1 MEISEEFLKGEIRE
15 GFYVETM
22 MKKVWAAQLE
32 VLGVVDRLCKKHN
45 IQYGGHCLVQFDI
58 KGLFLG
64 MMIWI

>member
-45 IQYGGHCLVQFDI
+45 IQYFADWGTL
-58 KGLFLG
+58 LG
-64 MMIWI
+64 AV